1 VPQGPDLSFRKSHE
15 AAGGATQMIEVLRND
30 LTKQI
35 EGIKQQEKHAQ
46 DAYEEFLQE
55 CKQKR
60 AIDAKAV
67 SEKEGVK
74 AELEASLQEDTVA
87 TKNARKKMQSTVDE
101 LSGLHKDCDWLLQY
115 HEVRKQSR
123 VEERDSLMKAKAVLA
138 SQVMFDALALEGGAA
153 AGVRGMSE
161 GSAVFQADSF
171 EEDLLLPLL
180 HLAPSVA
187 STWIGPAESSFI
199 ICKCLSIS

>member
-1 VPQGPDLSFRKSHE
+1 VLELAKQKLAAFYHRRDAEGEGGPDSASAASFAQLSSDDADEDEDTDAEGAETSAQSVRMPQGPDLSFRKSSE

-46 DAYEEFLQE
+46 EAYEEFLRE

-87 TKNARKKMQSTVDE
+87 TKNARKKMQSTVEE

-138 SQVMFDALALEGGAA
+138 S
-153 AGVRGMSE
+153 
-161 GSAVFQADSF
+161 
-171 EEDLLLPLL
+171 
-180 HLAPSVA
+180 
-187 STWIGPAESSFI
+187 
-199 ICKCLSIS
+199 